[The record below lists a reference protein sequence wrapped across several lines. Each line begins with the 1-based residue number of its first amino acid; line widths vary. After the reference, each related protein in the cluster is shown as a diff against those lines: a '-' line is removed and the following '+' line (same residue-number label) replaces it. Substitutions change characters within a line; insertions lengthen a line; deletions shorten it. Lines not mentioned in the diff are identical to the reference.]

1 MYCVVTVGVLTN
13 SLACRFPQSGGTA
26 RDRASGRHRRPVPGW
41 QMLWTCKVPA
51 PRKEVI
57 QPW

>member
-1 MYCVVTVGVLTN
+1 MGRD
-13 SLACRFPQSGGTA
+13 AA
-26 RDRASGRHRRPVPGW
+26 DRASGRHRRPVPGW
-41 QMLWTCKVPA
+41 QVIWTCMVPA